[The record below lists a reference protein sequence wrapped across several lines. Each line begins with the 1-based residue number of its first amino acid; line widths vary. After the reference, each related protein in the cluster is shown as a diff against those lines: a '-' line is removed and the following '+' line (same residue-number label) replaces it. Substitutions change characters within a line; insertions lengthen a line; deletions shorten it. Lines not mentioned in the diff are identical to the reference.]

1 MVMRGI
7 FTSSHV
13 YLVVMIIADQPT
25 IFPDSLIAA
34 VSSRE
39 DGNMKFGIGVADE
52 VRRNRRLFLESIGI
66 TPRGATLVGIT
77 YDTDDFAKYRIAS
90 HHDKSVGMESAE
102 LIQYADA
109 LVVDQPD
116 HALFLPLA
124 DCVGA
129 ILYDP
134 MRRVLM
140 VSHLGRHSVEV
151 NGGVKS
157 VEYLKETQRID
168 PSNLLVWLS
177 PAVGSATYPLDAFD
191 GRSLHEV
198 IVEQLAKARVPM
210 DNIEVSRVDTA
221 ANEEYFSHS
230 EYLKGNRAMPG
241 RFAIVA
247 MMTAQGEPAA

>member
-1 MVMRGI
+1 
-7 FTSSHV
+7 
-13 YLVVMIIADQPT
+13 MIGLDQPT
-25 IFPDSLIAA
+25 IFPRSLIAA
-34 VSSRE
+34 VSSRV
-39 DGNMKFGIGVADE
+39 DGNMKFGTGDPDE
-52 VRRNRRLFLESIGI
+52 VVKSRRRFLRDIGI
-66 TPRGATLVGIT
+66 DTAHATLVAVT
-77 YDTDDFAKYRIAS
+77 YDTDNFAKYRIVS
-90 HHDKSVGMESAE
+90 HHDEGVGMEDAE

-109 LVVDQPD
+109 LVVTQSN

-134 MRRVLM
+134 TRRVLM

-151 NGGVKS
+151 NGGAKS
-157 VEYLKETQRID
+157 VEYLKETQHVD

-177 PAVGSATYPLDAFD
+177 PAVGSATYPLNAFD

-198 IVEQLAKARVPM
+198 IVEQLTKAGVLK
-210 DNIEVSRVDTA
+210 DTIEVSRVDTA
-221 ANEEYFSHS
+221 ANDEYFSHS
-230 EYLKGNRAMPG
+230 EYLKGNRDISG